1 MKIGKFVLASL
12 FCCAALTLRA
22 NVVRADTVTVGTL
35 DEVGTQDLVNPLL
48 FRDQQTFTNL
58 MSDTNLDIATI
69 TTLFTDC
76 NGGPGCGGTGPENE
90 TILPGQTL
98 TLQESFLNGGPTS
111 SIETIAFAG
120 SIGASTFTVGG
131 VQYQATDASWAIPAF
146 TDEFNGIISIE
157 INANPVNT
165 PEPSSLLMLGSGLLG
180 LMGMGLYK
188 KTSGIGGEA

>member
-1 MKIGKFVLASL
+1 MKIWKFALASL

-35 DEVGTQDLVNPLL
+35 NEVGTQDSVNPLL

-58 MSDTNLDIATI
+58 MSDTNLEIATI
-69 TTLFTDC
+69 TTFFTDC

-98 TLQESFLNGGPTS
+98 TLQDIFVNGEPTS
-111 SIETIAFAG
+111 GIETIAFAG

-131 VQYQATDASWAIPAF
+131 VQYQATDVSWVIPAF

-165 PEPSSLLMLGSGLLG
+165 PEPSSLLTLGSGLLS
-180 LMGMGLYK
+180 LL
-188 KTSGIGGEA
+188 GIGLHKRRPA